1 MSINGGNKCIHNQR
15 KCLSFGEYQE
25 SYGKVNISYRKPKIF
40 MKTASESCDNKVGKA
55 AEGYC

>member
-40 MKTASESCDNKVGKA
+40 FGTESESCDKKIGRG
-55 AEGYC
+55 AEEYE